1 MKLDI
6 DKANRITLNL
16 LKDTLQIQSSH
27 TDFLK
32 MLFPDSLQYHDEQ
45 SLLDFLFD
53 ADTTYQNKRSI
64 FINGNITK
72 KKNSAYSRA
81 HQMELSFIAKQL
93 NYTSCFKEMVQLLT
107 HSFPELVTSTLTA
120 LIDKDIENYPSD
132 FYTALIHCIEKDEQ
146 HTLLALLVLWSVFGE
161 WISRISTCYNGYF
174 TTNQTQ
180 AHSVSSLK
188 LIDFFNANCIG
199 IEKIKSID
207 FAFLAGSEWL
217 TNIERIDL
225 LTRLIKHG
233 VHLNVI
239 ISEPHQAENIAC
251 HMRHSDRFYVS
262 FQKNIEIWL
271 KFQQKHSDFV
281 HVKVSLLPLMHNYY
295 AFNRKDASTNSI
307 RVNFYTYDNSY
318 IEKNLTEILDSKSPH
333 YQLFKQEFR
342 YLWSISRDI
351 TDFTGNAINKIN

>member
-72 KKNSAYSRA
+72 KKNSTYSRA

-107 HSFPELVTSTLTA
+107 CSFPELVTSTLTA
-120 LIDKDIENYPSD
+120 LIDKDIEKYPSD

-146 HTLLALLVLWSVFGE
+146 HKLLALLVMWSVFGE
-161 WISRISTCYNGYF
+161 WIPRISMCYNDSSIVA
-174 TTNQTQ
+174 TTQDSTI
-180 AHSVSSLK
+180 SSSK
-188 LIDFFNANCIG
+188 LIDFFNSNCTSISK
-199 IEKIKSID
+199 IESVD

-217 TNIERIDL
+217 TDIDRIDL
-225 LTRLIKHG
+225 LTRFIEHG

-239 ISEPHQAENIAC
+239 ITEPQQAEYISC
-251 HMRHSDRFYVS
+251 HMRHNDRFYVS
-262 FQKNIEIWL
+262 FQKNVEMWL
-271 KFQQKHSDFV
+271 QFQLKYPDFV
-281 HVKVSLLPLMHNYY
+281 HIKVSHIPLMHNIY
-295 AFNRKDASTNSI
+295 AFNRKDASMNSM
-307 RVNFYTYDNSY
+307 RVKFYTYNNSY
-318 IEKNLTEILDSKSPH
+318 MEKNLTEILHFNSPY
-333 YQLFKQEFR
+333 YQLFKQEFS

-351 TDFTGNAINKIN
+351 AEFTDNIMNELN

>member
-132 FYTALIHCIEKDEQ
+132 FYTALIHCIEKTSNIHCSPFWCCGLFTVNGYLESQ
-146 HTLLALLVLWSVFGE
+146 HVIMVTLLQTGHKLLL
-161 WISRISTCYNGYF
+161 
-174 TTNQTQ
+174 
-180 AHSVSSLK
+180 
-188 LIDFFNANCIG
+188 
-199 IEKIKSID
+199 
-207 FAFLAGSEWL
+207 
-217 TNIERIDL
+217 
-225 LTRLIKHG
+225 
-233 VHLNVI
+233 
-239 ISEPHQAENIAC
+239 
-251 HMRHSDRFYVS
+251 
-262 FQKNIEIWL
+262 
-271 KFQQKHSDFV
+271 
-281 HVKVSLLPLMHNYY
+281 
-295 AFNRKDASTNSI
+295 
-307 RVNFYTYDNSY
+307 
-318 IEKNLTEILDSKSPH
+318 
-333 YQLFKQEFR
+333 
-342 YLWSISRDI
+342 YLH
-351 TDFTGNAINKIN
+351 